1 MRCSALSSRAESGGG
16 RRRTVCL
23 PVAALLLCL
32 LLSACGG
39 ESARD
44 STATAKALPKTES
57 TGGSTSAPSSGDG
70 ILTADPDADRYTPY
84 Y

>member
-1 MRCSALSSRAESGGG
+1 MRCSALSSRAEPGGG

-23 PVAALLLCL
+23 PVAAFLLCL

-39 ESARD
+39 ENVRD
-44 STATAKALPKTES
+44 SAETAKAPPKTASADE
-57 TGGSTSAPSSGDG
+57 STSAPSSGDG